1 MENYIVSARKY
12 RPQTFESVVGQ
23 QALTQTLQNA
33 IRQDRLAHAYL
44 FCGPRGVGKTTC
56 ARIFAKTINCL
67 NPQNGHDAC
76 NECESCRAFN
86 EQRSF
91 NIHELDAASNNSVE
105 DIRQL
110 IDQVRIPPQI
120 GKYSVYIIDEVHM
133 LSAGAFNALLKTL
146 EEPPSYAIFIL
157 ATTEKHKVLPTI
169 LSRCQVY
176 DFNRITVPDTI
187 AYLQKVAANEGIK
200 VSVEALNVVAQKAD
214 GGMRDALSIFDQLVA
229 FCGEEIT
236 YERTL
241 EVLNVLDTDY
251 YFRLVDQALRH
262 DVTGALLLLNDVLAH
277 GFDAGHF
284 ITGLAQ
290 HLRDVLVSKDPQTL
304 PLLETADSIRAR
316 YAAQAVNCLPVWLFA
331 ALDLLNTCDIN
342 YRTARNKR
350 LTVELCLVKLCQL
363 GVAQNQPTAVHP
375 QPAAAKQVSS
385 PTTPSQPSQPTSSG
399 QPSASSASAT
409 SSQPATPKQ
418 APAMPSIP
426 KMPGVGLGIGLK
438 KPAANTQPAATVQ
451 AQEEE
456 PNRPFSADQF
466 RDAWIGLSRT
476 HAEEPRLV
484 QLLENYMPV
493 LTGETSAEVS
503 MPNPWQHDEMRK
515 AMPRLI
521 AELQRTLHN
530 KELNIRVTL
539 AEYDREQ
546 MAFTADEKYKLMAE
560 SNPALA
566 QLKERLDLVLD

>member
-33 IRQDRLAHAYL
+33 IRQNHLAHAYL

-67 NPQNGHDAC
+67 NPQNGYDAC

-105 DIRQL
+105 DIRSL

-176 DFNRITVPDTI
+176 DFSRITIQDTI
-187 AYLQKVAANEGIK
+187 AHLQHVAQQEGIT
-200 VSVEALNVVAQKAD
+200 VSEEALNVVAQKAD

-229 FCGEEIT
+229 FCGNEIT
-236 YERTL
+236 YERTI
-241 EVLNVLDTDY
+241 EVLNVLDADY
-251 YFRLVDQALRH
+251 YFQLVEHALRH
-262 DVTGALLLLNDVLAH
+262 DVSQALLLLNDVLAH

-284 ITGLAQ
+284 VTGFAQ
-290 HLRDVLVSKDPQTL
+290 HLRDVLVSKDPQTAV
-304 PLLETADSIRAR
+304 LLETSDAFRKR
-316 YAAQAVNCLPVWLFA
+316 YVAQAQLCLPIWIFQ
-331 ALDLLNTCDIN
+331 ALDIMNTCDIN

-350 LTVELCLVKLCQL
+350 LTVELALVKLCQL
-363 GVAQNQPTAVHP
+363 GVPQLIPQ
-375 QPAAAKQVSS
+375 QPAPQ
-385 PTTPSQPSQPTSSG
+385 QPAPQQPAPQQPAPQQSAPQQSAPQQPVPQQPAPQHAIPKIPSSG
-399 QPSASSASAT
+399 LGLGFRK
-409 SSQPATPKQ
+409 PATDAPQGTQTETSQ
-418 APAMPSIP
+418 APQS
-426 KMPGVGLGIGLK
+426 
-438 KPAANTQPAATVQ
+438 
-451 AQEEE
+451 
-456 PNRPFSADQF
+456 RPFTIDQLKA
-466 RDAWIGLSRT
+466 AWVGLSRT
-476 HAEEPRLV
+476 HTEEPRLV
-484 QLLENYMPV
+484 QLMEDYMPQIV
-493 LTGETSAEVS
+493 EENVAEIQ
-503 MPNPWQHDEMRK
+503 MPNPWQLTQMQK
-515 AMPRLI
+515 ALPQLI
-521 AELQRTLHN
+521 
-530 KELNIRVTL
+530 KELHRSLSNDMLQIRLTL
-539 AEYDREQ
+539 AKYDAEQ
-546 MAFTADEKYKLMAE
+546 MAFTAEEKYKLMADT
-560 SNPALA
+560 NPAIQL
-566 QLKERLDLVLD
+566 LKEKLDLQID

>member
-33 IRQDRLAHAYL
+33 IRQNHLAHAYL

-67 NPQNGHDAC
+67 NPQNGFDAC
-76 NECESCRAFN
+76 NECESCKAFN

-105 DIRQL
+105 DIRSL

-187 AYLQKVAANEGIK
+187 AYLQSVAQKEGIT
-200 VSVEALNVVAQKAD
+200 VSEEALNVVAQKAD

-229 FCGEEIT
+229 FCGTTIT
-236 YERTL
+236 YERTI
-241 EVLNVLDTDY
+241 EVLNVLNVDY
-251 YFRLVDQALRH
+251 YFSLVDNALAH
-262 DVTGALLLLNDVLAH
+262 NTAQALLLFNEVLNH

-284 ITGLAQ
+284 VTGFAQ
-290 HLRDVLVSKDPQTL
+290 HLRDVLVSKDAVTL
-304 PLLETADSIRAR
+304 PLLETSEAIQKR
-316 YAAQAVNCLPVWLFA
+316 YAEQAQKCHPMWLFQ
-331 ALDLLNTCDIN
+331 ALDILNTCDIN

-350 LTVELCLVKLCQL
+350 LTVELALVKLCQL
-363 GVAQNQPTAVHP
+363 GVAMNQPAAVSP
-375 QPAAAKQVSS
+375 QPAPAKPAAPSQPAAQPVQQAQPAAA
-385 PTTPSQPSQPTSSG
+385 P
-399 QPSASSASAT
+399 
-409 SSQPATPKQ
+409 QPAIKATIPSMPKI
-418 APAMPSIP
+418 PSVNISF
-426 KMPGVGLGIGLK
+426 GLK
-438 KPAANTQPAATVQ
+438 KQEPANNAEAANTQTTTDAPVQ
-451 AQEEE
+451 QE
-456 PNRPFSADQF
+456 PNRPFTADQL
-466 RDAWIGLSRT
+466 RDAWVGLSET
-476 HAEEPRLV
+476 YKDEPRLK
-484 QLLENYMPV
+484 QLIENYVPQ
-493 LTGETSAEVS
+493 LISETMAEIQ
-503 MPNPWQHDEMRK
+503 MPNPWQMDQMRR
-515 AMPRLI
+515 AMPQLSQQLR
-521 AELQRTLHN
+521 AALHN
-530 KELNIRVTL
+530 SELRIQLVQQQFTQ
-539 AEYDREQ
+539 EQ
-546 MAFTADEKYKLMAE
+546 MAFTSEEKYQVMAE
-560 SNPALA
+560 QNPALA
-566 QLKERLDLVLD
+566 QLKERLDLQID